1 METLTEIK
9 DQVLELLSKD
19 DKQQLHVL
27 LDEMNISEV
36 AALLQD
42 MPDEAPVLF
51 PLLSFNRGIHVFR
64 ILDFS
69 LQRNIIR
76 ALPPARV
83 AELLNEFRPMIV
95 WPFWKNCLR
104 KP

>member
-69 LQRNIIR
+69 LQRDIIR

-83 AELLNEFRPMIV
+83 AELLNELPPDDRVAFLEELP
-95 WPFWKNCLR
+95 R